1 MSRRGRSSFVSAV
14 VVAWLLFEAVPFLL
28 TMAGAVFLFT
38 IGARPS

>member
-1 MSRRGRSSFVSAV
+1 
-14 VVAWLLFEAVPFLL
+14 VAWLLFEAVPFLL